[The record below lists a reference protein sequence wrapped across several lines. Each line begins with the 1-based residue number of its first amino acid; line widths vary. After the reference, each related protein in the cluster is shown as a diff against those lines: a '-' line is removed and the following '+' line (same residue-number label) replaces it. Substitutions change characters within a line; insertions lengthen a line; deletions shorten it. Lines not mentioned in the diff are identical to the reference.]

1 MSARI
6 ASTTARLHR
15 YLQMLAVLTVLAVAV
30 ALAPQSVTYAQ
41 GPASAS
47 AVRATAV
54 AATRDRYHAMKQAQ
68 FERHAGAVKARTLVT
83 PSLARLRYEDMKDR
97 TYLRRMP

>member
-1 MSARI
+1 MSALI
-6 ASTTARLHR
+6 ASTTARLR
-15 YLQMLAVLTVLAVAV
+15 MLAVLTVLVGV
-30 ALAPQSVTYAQ
+30 IALAPQTVAHAQ

-47 AVRATAV
+47 AGRATAV

-97 TYLRRMP
+97 TYLRRVP